1 MAVEDFRPD
10 PLPLRLPPVLRFHRY
25 RDLSQV
31 APSILDVAKEMVTL
45 AERLIDPRIAFVTWP
60 VALIHETG
68 LTLRDGPSFEGRC
81 FAIHLDGAPQ
91 VVAFV
96 ATIGPALDERT
107 NEFTDAGD
115 LLEALFLDTAGWLA
129 IEDAVSAFRAHL
141 RARARRAGARL
152 SPRLGPG
159 YLDWPLTAQ
168 TAFFSLFGG
177 APLPVALSE
186 YCVMSPRKSVSGLFG
201 LLPGG
206 RP

>member
-1 MAVEDFRPD
+1 MAVEEFRPD

-31 APSILDVAKEMVTL
+31 APPILDVAKEMVTL

-60 VALIHETG
+60 VSRVHDAG
-68 LTLRDGPSFEGRC
+68 LRLRDGPSFEGRC
-81 FAIHLDGAPQ
+81 FATHLAGAEEI
-91 VVAFV
+91 VAFV
-96 ATIGPALDERT
+96 ATVGPALDQRT
-107 NEFTDAGD
+107 NELTDAGD

-129 IEDAVSAFRAHL
+129 IEDAVRALRTEL

-159 YLDWPLTAQ
+159 YLDWSLTEQAVLF
-168 TAFFSLFGG
+168 ALFGA

-186 YCVMSPRKSVSGLFG
+186 YCVMTPRKSVSGLFG
-201 LLPGG
+201 VLPGE